1 MKSKTSFP
9 TPGIENQSQE
19 DEYDQTGQFER

>member
-1 MKSKTSFP
+1 MKSKTSYP

-19 DEYDQTGQFER
+19 DEYDQTDQLER